1 MPNSIRSFIALFK
14 RDLHVFFRNFRSNML
29 RVVLQPLFF
38 IVVFGI
44 ILAKAGIVP
53 ENFSAIMAPGII
65 TIGLMFSAGFGV
77 VALVGLSFFR
87 DKEIRSQIQ
96 VPISIEMLG
105 LEKILFGVFQGVF
118 SGIIILLLEL
128 LLLKNVFSIHPLN
141 IVPLILI
148 MILTSAI
155 FASLGLIVSSM
166 FKIPAL
172 MFESLNL
179 VVTTFM
185 FFGGTFFS
193 LAIISSVNKY
203 ASYILYTIPNI
214 YTNEALRGLLTNHP
228 ESLSLGY
235 CLLGLF
241 FFAALFILLGL
252 RAFRKR
258 AIN

>member
-1 MPNSIRSFIALFK
+1 
-14 RDLHVFFRNFRSNML
+14 ML
-29 RVVLQPLFF
+29 RVILQPLFF

-53 ENFSAIMAPGII
+53 ENFSSIMAPGII

-96 VPISIEMLG
+96 VPISIELLG

-118 SGIIILLLEL
+118 SGVIILLLEL
-128 LLLKNVFSIHPLN
+128 FLLNNVFSIKLINIFPLLL
-141 IVPLILI
+141 V

-155 FASLGLIVSSM
+155 FASLGLIVSSV
-166 FKIPAL
+166 FRIPAL
-172 MFESLNL
+172 MFESFNL

-193 LAIISSVNKY
+193 LAIISSINKY
-203 ASYILYTIPNI
+203 ASYILYVIPNI
-214 YTNEALRGLLTNHP
+214 YTNEALRSLLTAHQG
-228 ESLSLGY
+228 SLPLGY
-235 CLLGLF
+235 CLLGLTI
-241 FFAALFILLGL
+241 FAALFMVLGL
-252 RAFRKR
+252 KAFKKR